1 MKARVLAALLV
12 LALGSGGYWLWSGRA
27 IPFIGAGDAAKA
39 TPAAQTAAKGPP
51 PAPVRVQAAEI
62 RATPERFSTI
72 GAAAPI
78 AAIAIKARIESV
90 VDAIHFTEGQ
100 EVKAGDL
107 LFTLDDRTLRAQLAQ
122 AEANLERDRAQLEK
136 AHGDVRRYTE
146 LVRRD
151 AVARQQFD
159 AATAAAAA
167 LEATVKA
174 DEAAIQSARVAL
186 GYTRLYA
193 PMDGRS
199 GAVAARPGAAVRPAD
214 AGALVTLTQLR
225 PINVGF
231 SIPENHL
238 TALRAAMAAG
248 PVVVQARA
256 TDDKRPPE
264 TGRLV
269 FIDSQVD
276 TLSGTIL
283 AKAEF
288 ANAETRL
295 WPGQFV
301 EVSIILRI
309 EPDVV
314 TIPTDAVQT
323 GQDGR
328 FVYVIAPGN
337 AGELRAELRKVTV
350 SRTDAGL
357 AVIAQGLAAGEKV
370 VVDGQSRLLPGSPVI
385 VRGEGEGKS
394 GEGRPAAGKP
404 AAGTGS

>member
-12 LALGSGGYWLWSGRA
+12 LALGAGGYWLWSG
-27 IPFIGAGDAAKA
+27 GALPTTGGGAAA
-39 TPAAQTAAKGPP
+39 VRPTAAASKGPP
-51 PAPVRVQAAEI
+51 PAPVRVQTAET
-62 RATPERFSTI
+62 RAVPERFSTI

-122 AEANLERDRAQLEK
+122 AEANLERDRAQLNK
-136 AHGDVRRYTE
+136 ALGDVRRYTE

-193 PMDGRS
+193 PMEGRS

-214 AGALVTLTQLR
+214 SGALVTLTQLR

-231 SIPENHL
+231 SIPENQL

-264 TGRLV
+264 SGRLV

-301 EVSIILRI
+301 EVSIILRV

-314 TIPTDAVQT
+314 TIPADAVQT

-328 FVYVIAPGN
+328 FVYVVTPGN
-337 AGELRAELRKVTV
+337 TAELRKVTV
-350 SRTDAGL
+350 SRVDAGV
-357 AVIAQGLAAGEKV
+357 AVIARGLAAGEKV
-370 VVDGQSRLLPGSPVI
+370 VVDGQSRLLPGAPVA
-385 VRGEGEGKS
+385 VRADGQGKPGE
-394 GEGRPAAGKP
+394 GKP